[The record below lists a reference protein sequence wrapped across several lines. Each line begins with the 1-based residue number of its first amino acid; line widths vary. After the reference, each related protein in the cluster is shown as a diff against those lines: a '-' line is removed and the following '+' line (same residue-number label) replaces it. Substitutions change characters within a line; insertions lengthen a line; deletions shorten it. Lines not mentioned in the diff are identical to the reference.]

1 MMRALGLATLVAVL
15 AATGCS
21 EQPPRP
27 PQRFA
32 VRAFSDPGKPLA
44 GARVLLG
51 GKVVATSDASG
62 IAAFALQGREG
73 QTFEV
78 AVRCPAGY
86 QTRSQ
91 TLAVMLR
98 RMRSPDS
105 LTEYDAACP
114 PRTRTIVVVVRGEAG
129 YELPV
134 LRLGREIARTDAAG
148 VATVLL
154 HVAPQDQFDLTLDT
168 TGTHGALRPADP
180 VATFVARDHDD
191 VFVFDPRFTVTKKT
205 PRRVVTR
212 SRRPRAPIRIQ

>member
-1 MMRALGLATLVAVL
+1 MMRALGLLTFVALL

-21 EQPPRP
+21 ETPRP

-32 VRAFSDPGKPLA
+32 VRAFSDPGQPLA

-51 GKVVATSDASG
+51 GEVVATSDGSG
-62 IAAFALQGREG
+62 MAVFALQGREG
-73 QTFEV
+73 QSFDV
-78 AVRCPAGY
+78 AVQCPAGY

-98 RMRSPDS
+98 RIESPDS

-114 PRTRTIVVVVRGEAG
+114 PRTRSIVVVVRGQAG
-129 YELPV
+129 YELPI

-148 VATVLL
+148 VATLLL

-168 TGTHGALRPADP
+168 SGARGELRPENP
-180 VATFVARDHDD
+180 VATFVAKDHDD
-191 VFVFDPRFTVTKKT
+191 VFVFDPRFTVTKQT

-212 SRRPRAPIRIQ
+212 SRRPRVPIRIQ